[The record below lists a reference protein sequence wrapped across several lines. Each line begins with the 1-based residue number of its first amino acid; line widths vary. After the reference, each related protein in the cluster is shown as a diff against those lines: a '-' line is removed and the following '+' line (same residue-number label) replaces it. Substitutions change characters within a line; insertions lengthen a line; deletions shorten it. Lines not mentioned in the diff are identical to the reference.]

1 MLNPVRSSK
10 DERPSKTLEGEVN
23 RLRMRDNWRRM
34 QGQGEIPYNANTGRD
49 TIPCK
54 GEIPYN
60 AMQGRS
66 TWRGGESKEREER
79 EREGAKG
86 EEGSRDRGRGK
97 ESRNKERQGVIETW
111 ESSSKRESHL
121 GFRLNTLA
129 WRE

>member
-1 MLNPVRSSK
+1 
-10 DERPSKTLEGEVN
+10 
-23 RLRMRDNWRRM
+23 M

-49 TIPCK
+49 TMPCK